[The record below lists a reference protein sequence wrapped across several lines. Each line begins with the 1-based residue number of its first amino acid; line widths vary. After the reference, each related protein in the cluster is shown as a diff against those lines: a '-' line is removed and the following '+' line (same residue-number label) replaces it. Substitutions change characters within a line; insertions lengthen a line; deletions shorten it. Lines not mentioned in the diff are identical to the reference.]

1 MHLQEGSLGLY
12 ACDLYSMSEINRK
25 EKMYDKQLHLL
36 TLSAYTHLSGIDTLD
51 EYTYWKNGDFS
62 IVEPHPLLPPAII
75 RSLRLC
81 IKRLNMS
88 IDEYRN
94 FYVDTI
100 TPTLTPAHVF
110 GVRKTL
116 DIICAYMEGDIEKA
130 DKMVANGTKN
140 LSKNTLQ
147 KAVIVCQHTNT
158 LSKVVKHY
166 GMPISITPTGLGK
179 RSISVNE
186 GSKHRGKQKI
196 MRGPFWIS
204 KAVQTTYSFLP
215 LLQIILK
222 IWNTA

>member
-1 MHLQEGSLGLY
+1 MGKIIKFPFKKNIAPTTQNALKADKPSLDEQFYNISRQSHMHLQEGSLGLY

-62 IVEPHPLLPPAII
+62 IVEPNPLLPPAII

-130 DKMVANGTKN
+130 DKMVANGTKKFIKEHS
-140 LSKNTLQ
+140 SK
-147 KAVIVCQHTNT
+147 
-158 LSKVVKHY
+158 
-166 GMPISITPTGLGK
+166 
-179 RSISVNE
+179 R
-186 GSKHRGKQKI
+186 R
-196 MRGPFWIS
+196 
-204 KAVQTTYSFLP
+204 
-215 LLQIILK
+215 
-222 IWNTA
+222 